1 MTKFLTLKHWQLFGL
16 LLGLPMIFQFVFMGS
31 ILSRNNPTIIFKV
44 FPVMMILYM
53 GLFMG
58 WFYSLGTNL
67 HKKLPET
74 VTMNLKKF
82 KIFLFIP
89 SVYML
94 IFSVLMSNMFSN
106 ASLGIAMNLSIFGI
120 IFPLHLFSMFCIFYC
135 MYFIPKEFKAVEW
148 QKPVT
153 FSDFAGEFFLIWFFP
168 LGIWI
173 IQPRINKLFDNN
185 TDGETENENPSNPVQ
200 PDM

>member
-31 ILSRNNPTIIFKV
+31 IISNNNPTIV
-44 FPVMMILYM
+44 FTALPIVTILYA
-53 GLFMG
+53 GLFFG

-67 HKKLPET
+67 HKKLPEI
-74 VTMNLKKF
+74 VNMNLKKF
-82 KIFLFIP
+82 KLFLFIP
-89 SVYML
+89 AVYML
-94 IFSVLMSNMFSN
+94 LFSVYMSNMFSDVSADLEVN
-106 ASLGIAMNLSIFGI
+106 PAIFGI

-135 MYFIPKEFKAVEW
+135 LYFISKEIKAVEW

-168 LGIWI
+168 FGIWI
-173 IQPRINKLFDNN
+173 IQPRINKLF
-185 TDGETENENPSNPVQ
+185 ETEIEN
-200 PDM
+200 

>member
-16 LLGLPMIFQFVFMGS
+16 LLGLPMIFQFIFMGS
-31 ILSRNNPTIIFKV
+31 IISNNNPTDAFKV
-44 FPVMMILYM
+44 FPVIMILYM
-53 GLFMG
+53 GLFFG

-82 KIFLFIP
+82 KIFLLIP
-89 SVYML
+89 VVYIL
-94 IFSVLMSNMFSN
+94 FFTFYMSSMFS
-106 ASLGIAMNLSIFGI
+106 SVSTGIEPNPAIFGI

-135 MYFIPKEFKAVEW
+135 LYFISKELKSVEW

-173 IQPRINKLFDNN
+173 IQPRINKLFENN
-185 TDGETENENPSNPVQ
+185 TDSETENESPNR
-200 PDM
+200 